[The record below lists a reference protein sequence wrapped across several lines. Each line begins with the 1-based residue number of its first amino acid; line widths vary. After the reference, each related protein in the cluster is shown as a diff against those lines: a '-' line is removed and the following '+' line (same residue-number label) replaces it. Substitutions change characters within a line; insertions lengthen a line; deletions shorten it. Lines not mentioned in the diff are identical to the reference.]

1 MKKVFILKYIISFFT
16 AIIVFPLFSQQEN
29 DSTITKS
36 IYGLKIGMD
45 LSKQIRMLTEP
56 DYKGLVLMGDYRLMD
71 KLFVAFELGTEDKLI
86 ENEVLNFKTKGSFIK
101 IGANYNVYKNL
112 EDLENEIYVGLR
124 LGTSNFDHKLNS
136 FKVYNTNQYWNQNEI
151 VNYEEFQNLNS
162 TWFELIFGFKAEV
175 INNTYMGI
183 SLRLKRLLDQNEPPN
198 FSNLYIPGFNKVLE
212 NNNIGVGITYSLQFR
227 FPIYKR
233 KKSNIYF
240 F

>member
-56 DYKGLVLMGDYRLMD
+56 DYKGLVLMVDYRLMD

-151 VNYEEFQNLNS
+151 VNFEEFQNLNS

-175 INNTYMGI
+175 LNNTYMGI

-212 NNNIGVGITYSLQFR
+212 NNNIGVGLTYSLQFR
-227 FPIYKR
+227 IPIYK
-233 KKSNIYF
+233 KKKI
-240 F
+240 

>member
-56 DYKGLVLMGDYRLMD
+56 DYKGLVLMGDYRLID
-71 KLFVAFELGTEDKLI
+71 KLFIAFEIGTEDKLI

-175 INNTYMGI
+175 LNNTYMGI
-183 SLRLKRLLDQNEPPN
+183 SLRLKRLLDQNEPLN

-212 NNNIGVGITYSLQFR
+212 NNNIGVGLTYSLQFR
-227 FPIYKR
+227 IPIYK
-233 KKSNIYF
+233 KKKI
-240 F
+240 

>member
-29 DSTITKS
+29 DSTKTKS

-56 DYKGLVLMGDYRLMD
+56 DYKGLVLMVDYRLMD

-212 NNNIGVGITYSLQFR
+212 NNNIGVGLTYSLQFR
-227 FPIYKR
+227 IPIYK
-233 KKSNIYF
+233 KKKI
-240 F
+240 

>member
-175 INNTYMGI
+175 INNTYLGI

-227 FPIYKR
+227 FPIYK
-233 KKSNIYF
+233 KKKI
-240 F
+240 

>member
-1 MKKVFILKYIISFFT
+1 MMKKVFILKYIISFFT

-112 EDLENEIYVGLR
+112 EDLENVIYVGLR
-124 LGTSNFDHKLNS
+124 RGTSNFDHKLNS

-175 INNTYMGI
+175 INNTYLGI

-227 FPIYKR
+227 FPIYK
-233 KKSNIYF
+233 KKKI
-240 F
+240 

>member
-136 FKVYNTNQYWNQNEI
+136 FKVYNINPYWNQNEI
-151 VNYEEFQNLNS
+151 VNNEEFQNLNS

-175 INNTYMGI
+175 INNTYLGI

-227 FPIYKR
+227 IPIYK
-233 KKSNIYF
+233 KKKI
-240 F
+240 

>member
-175 INNTYMGI
+175 INNTYLGI

-227 FPIYKR
+227 IPIYK
-233 KKSNIYF
+233 KKKI
-240 F
+240 

>member
-56 DYKGLVLMGDYRLMD
+56 NYKGLVLMGDYRLMD

-175 INNTYMGI
+175 LNNTYMGI

-227 FPIYKR
+227 IPIYK
-233 KKSNIYF
+233 KKKI
-240 F
+240 

>member
-151 VNYEEFQNLNS
+151 DNYEEFQNLNS

-175 INNTYMGI
+175 LNNTYMGI

-227 FPIYKR
+227 IPIYK
-233 KKSNIYF
+233 KKKI
-240 F
+240 

>member
-227 FPIYKR
+227 FPIYK
-233 KKSNIYF
+233 KKKI
-240 F
+240 

>member
-29 DSTITKS
+29 DSTKTKS

-212 NNNIGVGITYSLQFR
+212 NNNIGVGLTYSLQFR
-227 FPIYKR
+227 IPIYK
-233 KKSNIYF
+233 KKKI
-240 F
+240 

>member
-71 KLFVAFELGTEDKLI
+71 KLFVAFEIGTEDKLI

-175 INNTYMGI
+175 LNNTYMGI
-183 SLRLKRLLDQNEPPN
+183 SLRLKRLLDQNEPTN

-212 NNNIGVGITYSLQFR
+212 NNNIGVGLTYSLQFR
-227 FPIYKR
+227 IPIYK
-233 KKSNIYF
+233 KKKI
-240 F
+240 

>member
-175 INNTYMGI
+175 LNNTYMGI

-227 FPIYKR
+227 IPIYK
-233 KKSNIYF
+233 KKKI
-240 F
+240 

>member
-151 VNYEEFQNLNS
+151 VNYEDFQNLNS

-175 INNTYMGI
+175 LNNTYMGI

-227 FPIYKR
+227 IPIYK
-233 KKSNIYF
+233 KKKI
-240 F
+240 

>member
-56 DYKGLVLMGDYRLMD
+56 DYKGLVLIGDYRLMD

-227 FPIYKR
+227 FPIYK
-233 KKSNIYF
+233 KKKI
-240 F
+240 

>member
-151 VNYEEFQNLNS
+151 VNFEEFQNLNS

-175 INNTYMGI
+175 LNNTYMGI

-212 NNNIGVGITYSLQFR
+212 NNNIGVGITYSLQFQI
-227 FPIYKR
+227 PIYK
-233 KKSNIYF
+233 KKKI
-240 F
+240 

>member
-56 DYKGLVLMGDYRLMD
+56 NYKGLVLMGDYRLMD

-151 VNYEEFQNLNS
+151 DNYEEFQNLNS

-175 INNTYMGI
+175 LNNTYMGI

-227 FPIYKR
+227 IPIYK
-233 KKSNIYF
+233 KKKI
-240 F
+240 

>member
-151 VNYEEFQNLNS
+151 VNFEEFQNLNS

-175 INNTYMGI
+175 LNNTYMGI

-227 FPIYKR
+227 IPIYK
-233 KKSNIYF
+233 KKKI
-240 F
+240 

>member
-124 LGTSNFDHKLNS
+124 LGASNFDHKLNS

-212 NNNIGVGITYSLQFR
+212 NNNIGVGLTYSLQFR
-227 FPIYKR
+227 IPIYK
-233 KKSNIYF
+233 KKKI
-240 F
+240 

>member
-29 DSTITKS
+29 DSTKTKS

-124 LGTSNFDHKLNS
+124 LATSNFDHKLNS

-212 NNNIGVGITYSLQFR
+212 NNNIGVGLTYSLQFR
-227 FPIYKR
+227 IPIYK
-233 KKSNIYF
+233 KKKI
-240 F
+240 

>member
-1 MKKVFILKYIISFFT
+1 MKKVFILKYIISFFA
-16 AIIVFPLFSQQEN
+16 AIIVFPLFSQKEN

-175 INNTYMGI
+175 INNTYLGI

-227 FPIYKR
+227 FPIYK
-233 KKSNIYF
+233 KKKI
-240 F
+240 

>member
-29 DSTITKS
+29 DSTKTKS

-71 KLFVAFELGTEDKLI
+71 KLFVAFEIGTEDKLI

-183 SLRLKRLLDQNEPPN
+183 SLRLKRLLDQNEPLN

-212 NNNIGVGITYSLQFR
+212 NNNIGVGLTYSLQFR
-227 FPIYKR
+227 IPIYK
-233 KKSNIYF
+233 KKKI
-240 F
+240 

>member
-175 INNTYMGI
+175 LNNTYMGI

-227 FPIYKR
+227 FPIYK
-233 KKSNIYF
+233 KKKI
-240 F
+240 

>member
-212 NNNIGVGITYSLQFR
+212 NNNIGVGLTYSLQFR
-227 FPIYKR
+227 IPIYK
-233 KKSNIYF
+233 KKKI
-240 F
+240 

>member
-101 IGANYNVYKNL
+101 IGANYNLYKNL

-175 INNTYMGI
+175 INNTYLGI

-212 NNNIGVGITYSLQFR
+212 NNNIGVGLTYSLQFR
-227 FPIYKR
+227 IPIYK
-233 KKSNIYF
+233 KKKI
-240 F
+240 

>member
-112 EDLENEIYVGLR
+112 EDLENVIYVGLR
-124 LGTSNFDHKLNS
+124 RGTSNFDHKLNS

-175 INNTYMGI
+175 INNTYLGI

-227 FPIYKR
+227 FPIYK
-233 KKSNIYF
+233 KKKI
-240 F
+240 

>member
-151 VNYEEFQNLNS
+151 VNFEEFQNLNS

-175 INNTYMGI
+175 LNNTYMGI
-183 SLRLKRLLDQNEPPN
+183 SLRLKRLLDQNEPLN

-212 NNNIGVGITYSLQFR
+212 NNNIGVGLTYSLQFR
-227 FPIYKR
+227 IPIYK
-233 KKSNIYF
+233 KKKI
-240 F
+240 

>member
-151 VNYEEFQNLNS
+151 VNFEEFQNLNS

-175 INNTYMGI
+175 INNTYLGI

-212 NNNIGVGITYSLQFR
+212 NNNIGVGLTYSLQFR
-227 FPIYKR
+227 IPIYK
-233 KKSNIYF
+233 KKKI
-240 F
+240 

>member
-151 VNYEEFQNLNS
+151 VNYEDFQNLNS

-175 INNTYMGI
+175 LNNTYMGI

-227 FPIYKR
+227 FPIYK
-233 KKSNIYF
+233 KKKI
-240 F
+240 